1 MAKILIKDILK
12 KKEIKINRIIPFV
25 SVSRSTVYNILNGR
39 KSPSIDL
46 LEEFA
51 CALNVSLEELY
62 ESEYSRGE

>member
-1 MAKILIKDILK
+1 MAKILIKDIMKAK
-12 KKEIKINRIIPFV
+12 KIKVNRIIPFV
-25 SVSRSTVYNILNGR
+25 SVSRSTVYNILSGR

-51 CALNVSLEELY
+51 GALNVSLEELY